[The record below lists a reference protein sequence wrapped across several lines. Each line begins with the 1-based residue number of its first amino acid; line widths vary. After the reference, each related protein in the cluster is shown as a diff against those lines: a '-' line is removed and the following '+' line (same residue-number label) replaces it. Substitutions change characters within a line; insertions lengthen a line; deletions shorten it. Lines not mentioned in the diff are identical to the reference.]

1 MPKHEYFAA
10 ANTADGFIS
19 YFDRIFDPSVLDDL
33 YIIKGGPG
41 TGKSSVLRRVAEA
54 AEKRGYTVEY
64 YYCSSDPSSLDGIL
78 IPKLSFGMLDGT
90 SPHMTDPVYP
100 GAVDTVFDIYPYL
113 NAKLLKQRREDIK
126 ALTDKNKL
134 LHRRSA
140 AYRRFAGDAEREAA
154 VLMETCIDKQK
165 LLSAVNRAATVKG
178 GQGISEHRQISAF
191 STKGKVTLQTLEN
204 MARTKIGVCDEH
216 GSAYMFMNEL
226 KNALIKK
233 HVPFYYS
240 LDTLLPQ
247 RCETI
252 LIKESGEY
260 FSITGRMADTDRKA
274 YDRLINMKRF
284 IKTDTL
290 KDVRGRLRLC
300 KKIRDTLENEA
311 QRLIA
316 EAGRVHDRL
325 EAVYNGAVDFDGIR
339 AAADRVIELRIKSV
353 GEGSPLPH

>member
-1 MPKHEYFAA
+1 MPKQEYFAA

-19 YFDRIFDPSVLDDL
+19 CFDRIFDPSKLDDL

-41 TGKSSVLRRVAEA
+41 TGKSSVMRRVAEA
-54 AEKRGYTVEY
+54 AEKRGHGVEY

-90 SPHMTDPVYP
+90 SPHMTDPAYP
-100 GAVDTVFDIYPYL
+100 GAADTIFDIYPYL
-113 NAKLLKQRREDIK
+113 NTKLLRQRREDVT

-140 AYRRFAGDAEREAA
+140 AYRRFAGEAEREASS
-154 VLMETCIDKQK
+154 LIETCVDKQK
-165 LLSAVNRAATVKG
+165 LTSAVNRAASVKS
-178 GQGISEHRQISAF
+178 GQGIAEHRQISAF
-191 STKGKVTLQTLEN
+191 STKGKVTLQTFEN
-204 MARTKIGVCDEH
+204 EAKTKIGVCDEH

-233 HVPFYYS
+233 RAAFYYS
-240 LDTLLPQ
+240 LDTLLPG
-247 RCETI
+247 RCEAI
-252 LIKESGEY
+252 IIKNSGEY
-260 FSITGRMADTDRKA
+260 FSITGRMADTDRNN
-274 YDRLINMKRF
+274 YDKLINMKRF
-284 IKTDTL
+284 IKTDIL

-300 KKIRDTLENEA
+300 ERIRDTLENEA
-311 QRLIA
+311 QRLIS

-339 AAADRVIELRIKSV
+339 AAADRVIELRIKN
-353 GEGSPLPH
+353 